1 MLPLRANSCALAL
14 LPLSGLSGVYLVCVP
29 GAQRESAHPGEHSQ
43 THSSHPPP
51 TPTNTTTNN
60 NTNVNPS
67 FLNPTLLLSLCLN
80 ERKALWV
87 GNALHQTLRGESYR
101 GEHERRSV
109 RGRKSGVEA
118 QCVWWG
124 SVKVGGHKLIITID
138 G

>member
-1 MLPLRANSCALAL
+1 MCPWGTAGIGASRRTFPNPL
-14 LPLSGLSGVYLVCVP
+14 LPP
-29 GAQRESAHPGEHSQ
+29 
-43 THSSHPPP
+43 TP

-60 NTNVNPS
+60 NPNVNPS

>member
-51 TPTNTTTNN
+51 LPPTPPPTTTQ
-60 NTNVNPS
+60 TSTPP
-67 FLNPTLLLSLCLN
+67 FLTQHSCSLCLN

>member
-1 MLPLRANSCALAL
+1 MCPWGTAGIGASRRTFPNPL
-14 LPLSGLSGVYLVCVP
+14 LPP
-29 GAQRESAHPGEHSQ
+29 
-43 THSSHPPP
+43 TP
-51 TPTNTTTNN
+51 TPTNTNTNN

-124 SVKVGGHKLIITID
+124 SVKVGVIN
-138 G
+138 